1 MTPAERPGAPVE
13 SGYTPVNGLK
23 MYFEIHGSGRP
34 LVLLH
39 GNLSTIGTSFG
50 KVLPAL
56 AATRRVIA
64 VEQQGHGHT
73 ADIDRPFSIGQWAR
87 DTTALLRHLG
97 IERADFF
104 GYSSGGA
111 VALEIALRAPAL
123 VRKLVFAGGA
133 SYNRDGFYPELVAA
147 GEAMKPEDLDGS
159 PFQRAYARV
168 APHPE
173 QWQRLVAK
181 VAELDHATAGWPR
194 EAIASI
200 QAPVL
205 LVIGDSDI
213 VRPEHVVEMFRLLG
227 GGVVGDLVGLP
238 RSQLAVLP
246 GTTHVTL
253 ADRAEWLASMV
264 LASSTLPCRRPR
276 PRSAGGLSNCTG
288 LTREL
293 DWMPG

>member
-1 MTPAERPGAPVE
+1 MTTRNHASTPVE
-13 SGYTPVNGLK
+13 SGYVPVNGLE
-23 MYFEIHGSGRP
+23 MYYEIHGSGRP

-50 KVLPAL
+50 KVLPKL
-56 AATRRVIA
+56 ASTRRIIA

-73 ADIDRPFSIGQWAR
+73 ADIDRPLSIEQWAE

-97 IERADFF
+97 IEQADFF

-111 VALEIALRAPAL
+111 VSLEIALRSPAL
-123 VRKLVFAGGA
+123 VRKLVWAGGTSFRREA
-133 SYNRDGFYPELVAA
+133 LYPELLKAS
-147 GEAMKPEDLDGS
+147 EAMQPEDLDGS
-159 PFQRAYARV
+159 LFQQAYASI

-173 QWQRLVAK
+173 HWHRLVAK
-181 VAELDHATAGWPR
+181 IGDLDRMTLGWSP
-194 EAIASI
+194 EAMASVK
-200 QAPVL
+200 APTL
-205 LVIGDSDI
+205 LIIGDSDI

-253 ADRAEWLASMV
+253 ADREQWLASMIT
-264 LASSTLPCRRPR
+264 AF
-276 PRSAGGLSNCTG
+276 
-288 LTREL
+288 L
-293 DWMPG
+293 DAPMPETT